1 MFTGYNQK
9 NNKKGFKKQF
19 MEDIK
24 IFLKKKKTKS
34 NNIVMRNIKIPQK
47 MENKGWLG
55 IEKNIIKYVKT
66 KPVHK

>member
-1 MFTGYNQK
+1 
-9 NNKKGFKKQF
+9 
-19 MEDIK
+19 
-24 IFLKKKKTKS
+24 
-34 NNIVMRNIKIPQK
+34 MRNIKIPQK